1 MELPKANLVPDIIGG
16 KQGPDEFD
24 CSGFVYWCY
33 RQAGA
38 TGPYMTTF
46 GLVAKFAGTK
56 YEVNDKND
64 LQPGDVIIC
73 NGIQHVVFYFGN
85 GQTIGC
91 SGGVPEHMAIIQTHV

>member
-1 MELPKANLVPDIIGG
+1 
-16 KQGPDEFD
+16 
-24 CSGFVYWCY
+24 
-33 RQAGA
+33 
-38 TGPYMTTF
+38 MTTF

-64 LQPGDVIIC
+64 LQPGDIIIC

-91 SGGVPEHMAIIQTHV
+91 SGGG

>member
-1 MELPKANLVPDIIGG
+1 
-16 KQGPDEFD
+16 
-24 CSGFVYWCY
+24 
-33 RQAGA
+33 
-38 TGPYMTTF
+38 MTTF

-64 LQPGDVIIC
+64 LQPGDIIIC

-91 SGGVPEHMAIIQTHV
+91 SGVGSGTHGDNPNACVKFQNYEQTYKHNTTHIFRIPVEAYYLKWEQGS

>member
-1 MELPKANLVPDIIGG
+1 
-16 KQGPDEFD
+16 
-24 CSGFVYWCY
+24 
-33 RQAGA
+33 
-38 TGPYMTTF
+38 MTTF

-64 LQPGDVIIC
+64 LQPGDIIIC

-91 SGGVPEHMAIIQTHV
+91 SGGGSGTHGDNPNACVKFQN